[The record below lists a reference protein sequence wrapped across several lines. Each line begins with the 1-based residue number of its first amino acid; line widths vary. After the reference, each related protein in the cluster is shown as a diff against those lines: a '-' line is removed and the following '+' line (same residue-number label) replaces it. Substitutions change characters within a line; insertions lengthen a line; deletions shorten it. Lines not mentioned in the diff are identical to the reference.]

1 MGMEAIFLRFSA
13 FSRPLGA
20 LMILLLLLGLCA
32 CSAAAPDNAP
42 SPTAAPESAAQ
53 GDADPVLQGSWTSP
67 VDIGSEVSAALGFDV
82 RPWLSAPLRA
92 ELRLTF
98 SPDGACTLTRDESV
112 CADALRGALAAC
124 LRELQEQEAGE
135 SLGGLALADL
145 LGADPNDFAAA
156 LCDELLA
163 PPETTGGR
171 YDGERGEI
179 RWNGGAVSPIAWE
192 QGALRIETPDGE
204 SRLFSPA
211 D

>member
-1 MGMEAIFLRFSA
+1 MGTEAIFLRYCCRSRA
-13 FSRPLGA
+13 FCA
-20 LMILLLLLGLCA
+20 LILLILVFSLCA
-32 CSAAAPDNAP
+32 CSADAPSSPAPDAAP
-42 SPTAAPESAAQ
+42 TGTAPE
-53 GDADPVLQGSWTSP
+53 DADPVFQGNWTSP
-67 VDIGSEVSAALGFDV
+67 VDIGGEVSAALGFDL
-82 RPWLSAPLRA
+82 RPWLSSPLRA
-92 ELRLTF
+92 QLRLTF
-98 SPDGACTLTRDESV
+98 SPDGSCMLTRDEGV

-145 LGADPNDFAAA
+145 LGADPNDCAAA

-171 YDGERGEI
+171 YDAERGEI

-192 QGALRIETPDGE
+192 QGALQLQTPDGE

>member
-1 MGMEAIFLRFSA
+1 MGTEAIFLRFSRL
-13 FSRPLGA
+13 SRPLGA

-32 CSAAAPDNAP
+32 CSAAAPGNVP
-42 SPTAAPESAAQ
+42 SPTAAPVEPPEDGSDPAAQ
-53 GDADPVLQGSWTSP
+53 GNWTSP
-67 VDIGSEVSAALGFDV
+67 VDIGGNVSAALGFDL
-82 RPWLSAPLRA
+82 RPWLSSPLRA
-92 ELRLTF
+92 QLRLTF

-171 YDGERGEI
+171 YDAERGEI
-179 RWNGGAVSPIAWE
+179 RWNGGAVSPIRWE
-192 QGALRIETPDGE
+192 QSAMRIETPDGE